1 MLTKKQFQ
9 LLDFVAEDSFE
20 GVAAAAKQLKIQK
33 DELQSVYD
41 ELAEQGLVNGLE
53 ITEKGLEALEPY
65 RVKRA
70 VFIAAGFGSRML
82 PITLNTPKPLV
93 RVNGVRMID
102 TLIDAVVAAG
112 IEEIYVVRGYL
123 AEQFDQLLYK
133 YPMIKFLE
141 NPRYNQGNTI
151 LSVNCAGE
159 LLRNAYMF
167 EADLILSNTRLVK
180 KYQYESNYCG
190 IPVKETEDWYFKR
203 DENGYINE
211 IGQGG
216 KDCCQMIGIGYY
228 TDEDG
233 ARFAKYVSKTLEQP
247 GGEKNYVSYIPFR
260 YYKDEFKISIT
271 ECEFKDIVEIDSYK
285 ELCEIDPAYKVE

>member
-1 MLTKKQFQ
+1 MLTKKQFNV
-9 LLDFVAEDSFE
+9 LSF
-20 GVAAAAKQLKIQK
+20 
-33 DELQSVYD
+33 
-41 ELAEQGLVNGLE
+41 LAENSGGAVSDAEALKECQELGFVDGLK

-102 TLIDAVVAAG
+102 TLLDAVVAAG

-123 AEQFDQLLYK
+123 REQFDQLLYK
-133 YPMIKFLE
+133 YPMIKFIDNL
-141 NPRYNQGNTI
+141 RYDKGNTI

-167 EADLILSNTRLVK
+167 EADLILSNPGLVK
-180 KYQYESNYCG
+180 KYQYESNYYA
-190 IPVKETEDWYFKR
+190 IPVKETEDWYFALD
-203 DENGYINE
+203 DEGYINE
-211 IGQGG
+211 IGIGG
-216 KDCCQMIGIGYY
+216 KDCYQMVGINYWS
-228 TDEDG
+228 DEDG
-233 ARFAKYVSKTLEQP
+233 ARLARHMRETLEKPDGHKSYVSH
-247 GGEKNYVSYIPFR
+247 IPFR
-260 YYKDEFKISIT
+260 HYKDEYKITIT
-271 ECEFKDIVEIDSYK
+271 ECRFEDVVEIDSFK